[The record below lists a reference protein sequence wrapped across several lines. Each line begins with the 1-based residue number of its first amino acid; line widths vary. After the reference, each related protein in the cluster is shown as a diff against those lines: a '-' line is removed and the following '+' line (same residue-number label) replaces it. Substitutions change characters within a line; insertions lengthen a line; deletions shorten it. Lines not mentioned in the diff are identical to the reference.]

1 MDDFNMSTI
10 VKIDNEAP
18 SFDLP
23 YYDPKTDSDGKISSE
38 DMKGKWS
45 VLFFYPADF
54 TFVCPTELKDMA
66 DTKATFDDM

>member
-23 YYDPKTDSDGKISSE
+23 YYDPKTDSDGKISLS

-66 DTKATFDDM
+66 DTKTTFDDM